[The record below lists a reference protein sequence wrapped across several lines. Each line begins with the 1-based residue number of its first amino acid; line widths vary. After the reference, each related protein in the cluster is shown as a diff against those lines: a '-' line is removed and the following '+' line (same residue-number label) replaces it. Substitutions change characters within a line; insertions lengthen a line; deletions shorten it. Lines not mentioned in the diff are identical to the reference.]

1 MNKQISEEII
11 EELRHRADIVEII
24 GEQVALRKKGQNYT
38 GLCPFHQEKTPS
50 FVVSPGKQI
59 YHCFGC
65 GKGGNVFSFLM
76 EREGASFNE
85 VIEKLAA
92 RYGMLLPD
100 REMNPA
106 QQRQAAKVKRYR
118 QINQWAMEYF
128 QQALEAAEGKP
139 GRDYFESRGLDAKII
154 QRFSLGFAPDRWE
167 GLCHALKAKD
177 VQDEELL
184 LLGLA
189 QTSQKS
195 TLIDKFRNRVMY
207 PIFDDRGNVVGFGG
221 RTLGDGQPKYLNSPD
236 TPLFQKGHHLYA
248 LNLAKASIRQQDQ
261 VILMEGYMDVIAAH
275 QQGIT
280 HVVASLGTALT
291 DEQSKLLTRYTYQ
304 SVICYDADA
313 AGEAASMRGLE
324 ILNQHGFQVRII
336 RIPEGKDPDDFIRA
350 HGQEAFLK
358 LADKAL
364 SLYEYKFA
372 RTIEKFDR
380 ESMSGKVGI
389 IQAMLPELAKVK
401 SPVARQGYI
410 TLMSERLS
418 FPEAAIKEELR
429 RHQGGSMPKP
439 AGQPRMKTEERGTE
453 RAQAGIF
460 RILLEDPSLLKA
472 VEEAGG
478 ADLFDNRQAQAV
490 FQTAQA
496 LLQAGHQAL
505 SGEDLV
511 ALIEDGDQRQWLTGV
526 LLEDE
531 IPGDKNKVFQDSL
544 LTLKRSRIDR
554 EIKKLME
561 HLAQLENTGD
571 ASRANE
577 IMTKISGLN
586 KEKQTLRP

>member
-1 MNKQISEEII
+1 MSKQISEEII

-76 EREGASFNE
+76 EREGLTFNNA
-85 VIEKLAA
+85 VEKLAA
-92 RYGMLLPD
+92 RYGMSLPE

-106 QQRQAAKVKRYR
+106 QQKQAARIKRFR
-118 QINQWAMEYF
+118 LINQWAMEFF
-128 QQALEAAEGKP
+128 QHCLASDEGKT
-139 GRDYFESRGLDAKII
+139 GRAYFGSRGLDEDVI
-154 QRFSLGFAPDRWE
+154 QRFGLGFAPDRWD
-167 GLCHALKAKD
+167 GLCLDLKAKG

-189 QTSQKS
+189 QQSQRN
-195 TLIDKFRNRVMY
+195 TLIDKFRNRVMF
-207 PIFDDRGNVVGFGG
+207 PIWDDRGNVIGFGG

-248 LNLAKASIRQQDQ
+248 LNLAKGPIRQLDQ

-280 HVVASLGTALT
+280 QAVASLGTALT
-291 DEQSKLLTRYTYQ
+291 DEQAKLLTRYTYQ

-324 ILNQHGFQVRII
+324 ILNHHGFQVRII
-336 RIPEGKDPDDFIRA
+336 RIPDGKDPDDYIRG
-350 HGQEAFLK
+350 HGKDAFLK

-364 SLYEYKFA
+364 SLFEYKYVKTA
-372 RTIEKFDR
+372 EKFDR

-389 IQAMLPELAKVK
+389 IQAMLPELSKIK

-410 TLMSERLS
+410 SLMSERLS

-429 RHQGGSMPKP
+429 RHQGGAAPKTAGMTAPKP
-439 AGQPRMKTEERGTE
+439 GE
-453 RAQAGIF
+453 RATEKAQAAIF
-460 RILLEDPSLLKA
+460 RLLLEDPSRWEA
-472 VEEAGG
+472 ADAAGG
-478 ADLFDNRQAQAV
+478 AELFENRQALAV
-490 FQTAQA
+490 FMTAQA
-496 LLQAGHQAL
+496 LWQAGHQNL
-505 SGEDLV
+505 TGEDLV
-511 ALIEDGDQRQWLTGV
+511 ALTEDEDQRQWLTGI
-526 LLEDE
+526 LLEEE

-544 LTLKRSRIDR
+544 MTLRRSKIDR

-561 HLAQLENTGD
+561 HLTQLENSGD
-571 ASRANE
+571 ASRAKE
-577 IMTKISGLN
+577 IMIKISGLN